1 MNLAILAAKA
11 ELKTEQDKIVKL
23 EVFDSSY
30 FLGKTFFG
38 DDGSQNMFDYQPTL
52 DMLEFKKKMR
62 ELILLLVGNQ
72 RGIYF

>member
-11 ELKTEQDKIVKL
+11 ELKTEQEKIVKL

-38 DDGSQNMFDYQPTL
+38 DDGSQNMFDY
-52 DMLEFKKKMR
+52 
-62 ELILLLVGNQ
+62 
-72 RGIYF
+72 

>member
-1 MNLAILAAKA
+1 MKLAILATKA

-38 DDGSQNMFDYQPTL
+38 NDGFQNMFDY
-52 DMLEFKKKMR
+52 
-62 ELILLLVGNQ
+62 
-72 RGIYF
+72 